1 MKRLLTILLLIVSV
15 NVFGQ
20 IQPAPSGTLVPL
32 STNQAYFRAS
42 DSTYYFYNGVNY
54 LWNYFLNKQQADGL
68 YQPIGSPSPLTYSLS
83 TGYGLSGTSFNG
95 SVNVSWTADTTSAT
109 GLVSKSRLATNLTG
123 YVPNTRTITI
133 NGATRDLSAN
143 RSWNVGSVT
152 SVGATAGTGISVSG
166 SPITSSG
173 SITITNTLPDQ
184 TVSLTGS
191 TGVTTSGTY
200 PNFTIKADTSVV
212 QTIANF
218 FPKGDTRY
226 ARTGAT
232 GTVTSVA
239 ALTLGTTGTDLSS
252 SVANGTTT
260 PVITLN
266 VPTASASNRGALS
279 SADWSTFNGKQGTI
293 SLTTTGTSG
302 VATLIANTLNIPNYA
317 DGGVLTVGAIGATP
331 NANAATITG
340 TVLNL
345 EPASASFGGVVTT
358 GAQTIAGDKTLTGA
372 LVGTT
377 GSFAS
382 SGGSD
387 SFAINHSSGAG
398 IALNITKGGN
408 GEGIYVNKTS
418 GSGNAVTII
427 GALNATTLVK
437 SGGTSAQFLK
447 ADGSVDSTAY
457 GTGSVTSVAALTL
470 GTTGTDLSSTVANG
484 TTTPVITLNV
494 PDASATARG
503 VITTGTQT
511 IGGSKTNTG
520 GLKAK
525 TLAAVGVVTLSD
537 AGAGSLSAGTY
548 KIGVTAVSAE
558 GGEGAFDY
566 AGYYQTASITIG
578 ASHDITAT
586 WGAVT
591 GAVAYRVY
599 ISDNSGGYYVRY
611 FQTTDLTYTIS
622 TQPVGLTT
630 APSLTGHTTG
640 GSLKAGNWYSA
651 VSAVFTTGETI
662 GQVSWTLA
670 PVVNLTTDAS
680 SVDVSWSSVT
690 GATGYK
696 VWFWSETEGGM
707 RFGTRYFTNATTSV
721 TVTGNETYITGLEAL
736 PKGDIELETSAPV
749 VGSSFVQ
756 TGNNKNFFTADVAI
770 TASKGSMAE
779 FIAQRYDSLTTP
791 FGYPSFA
798 GLGLRT
804 GAGINWQQGIG
815 AYGNDYVQYN
825 YGSNALSYLIDYET
839 NKYSIYG
846 TLANVNT
853 PTGTG
858 GTDSVLVKKSTGEF
872 ARIAGNY
879 YAIAA
884 PVGSYVTTDQ
894 TSAQTIGATGARL
907 TKLWATDI
915 TATNAISGSVTGNA
929 GTVTTNANL
938 TGIVTSVGNATS
950 IADNALSIAK
960 TSGLQSA
967 LDLKAS
973 VASPTFT
980 GTVTTAAISGTT
992 ASLSGGV
999 KVTGFTIPTGA
1010 GPEIVYTAGLGI
1022 FQTYDRTGAVWLPT
1036 ILSGSTLDLRIGANS
1051 AISVDASKNVTL
1063 TGTVNGTT
1071 AIFTKANGTTFGAG
1085 DQVKIST
1092 GVTGDR
1098 AELHLTDGIT
1108 SDAFVSFLPSATAAT
1123 RNVEIS
1129 AGGADGGIKVY
1140 GNGNLTIAGDV
1151 SAANLTSG
1159 TYTPTLTNVTNVSTS
1174 SVGATSQYIR
1184 VGNTVF
1190 VYGDMTFT
1198 QTSTGDTII
1207 GVSLPIASNFGTNT
1221 QALGTGTLAVDSS
1234 GQSVS
1239 IISDSTND
1247 RVQVQFSALTVGT
1260 SNAIIYSFSYQV
1272 L

>member
-266 VPTASASNRGALS
+266 VP
-279 SADWSTFNGKQGTI
+279 
-293 SLTTTGTSG
+293 
-302 VATLIANTLNIPNYA
+302 
-317 DGGVLTVGAIGATP
+317 
-331 NANAATITG
+331 
-340 TVLNL
+340 
-345 EPASASFGGVVTT
+345 
-358 GAQTIAGDKTLTGA
+358 
-372 LVGTT
+372 
-377 GSFAS
+377 
-382 SGGSD
+382 
-387 SFAINHSSGAG
+387 
-398 IALNITKGGN
+398 
-408 GEGIYVNKTS
+408 
-418 GSGNAVTII
+418 
-427 GALNATTLVK
+427 
-437 SGGTSAQFLK
+437 
-447 ADGSVDSTAY
+447 
-457 GTGSVTSVAALTL
+457 
-470 GTTGTDLSSTVANG
+470 
-484 TTTPVITLNV
+484 
-494 PDASATARG
+494 DASATARG

-548 KIGVTAVSAE
+548 KIGVTAVSVE

-973 VASPTFT
+973 VDSPTFT